1 MTEPAENPSPVTPED
16 ATSSEDQLIDRI
28 LDPQDEVAVDLWR
41 ALIGGMVGAVVV
53 FLASYIS
60 GRVTGLEALA
70 MLEAMRPTT
79 RFLCSA
85 VMTASATILALML
98 TLLSLSFGAQY
109 ELQSVHYRRVRQIAW
124 IDSVGFISATIFL
137 LLLNVPIGGADN
149 VPASWFSAIYYVS
162 LTLSS
167 LLGGLLIA
175 VILMLYNTLQKLIQV
190 IDPEVDEG
198 DLTRNEPVN
207 P

>member
-16 ATSSEDQLIDRI
+16 ATSSEDRLIDRI

-60 GRVTGLEALA
+60 GQVTGLEALA

-137 LLLNVPIGGADN
+137 LFLNVPIGGADN

-198 DLTRNEPVN
+198 DLTRGEPVN

>member
-28 LDPQDEVAVDLWR
+28 LNPQDEVAVDLWR
-41 ALIGGMVGAVVV
+41 ALIGGMVGAVVA

-60 GRVTGLEALA
+60 GQVTGLEALA

-98 TLLSLSFGAQY
+98 TLLSLSSGAQY
-109 ELQSVHYRRVRQIAW
+109 KLESVHYRRVRQIAW

-137 LLLNVPIGGADN
+137 LFLNVPIGGADK
-149 VPASWFSAIYYVS
+149 VPASWFSAIYYVA

-198 DLTRNEPVN
+198 NLTRGEPAN

>member
-60 GRVTGLEALA
+60 GQVTGLEALA

-137 LLLNVPIGGADN
+137 LFLNVPIGGADN
-149 VPASWFSAIYYVS
+149 VPASWFSAIYYVA

-198 DLTRNEPVN
+198 DLTRNEPAN